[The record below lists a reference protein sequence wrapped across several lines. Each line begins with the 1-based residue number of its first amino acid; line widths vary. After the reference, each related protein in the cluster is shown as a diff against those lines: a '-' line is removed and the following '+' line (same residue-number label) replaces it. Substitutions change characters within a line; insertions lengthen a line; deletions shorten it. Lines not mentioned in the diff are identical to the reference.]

1 MPFIHSALFLGGA
14 AAVSV
19 PIIIHLLNRRRFK
32 VLDWAAMRFL
42 LESVR
47 KNRRRV
53 RIEELILLAL
63 RCLAIFL
70 LAVAVGRFIGCSPS
84 QIIPVGTPMQ
94 TTHIFILDDSVS
106 MGQKVADTT
115 AFAKA
120 ASDLADMLGEV
131 SSTDKVAVL
140 LTSRPGRTEAFFDL
154 NFLTDPEVLSARLKS
169 LKPADT
175 TTQLQRAARTA
186 VEIFKETQTQ
196 KRLYVL
202 SDFRRDDYS
211 SGGMI
216 EDARR
221 QFNALADA
229 KVELV
234 LMNYGAAAAG
244 NLTVVDIQMLD
255 KLAVV
260 SVPLK
265 VQLRVRNNGP
275 ERAENVAVRF
285 VVRSADGME
294 VTLPVRTIQS
304 IDPGQTEPV
313 QISYTFSSAGSS
325 VIEAHLQ
332 ADSLAGDNTAYLALD
347 IRDARKVLIVDGEPD
362 ISAPINGESF
372 YMVFALDPTGDG
384 QYGNKP
390 DVISYEHLEEVNFE
404 TYDVVIL
411 ANVGEFQMTA
421 GPDGGSGLLRAPS
434 SGYGQ
439 IDALAKY
446 VRIGGGL
453 AIFTGDRVNTAFYN
467 GPFYDRGK
475 GLCPMQIAAPV
486 GDAQKKAKFVR
497 LSPKSIA
504 NESVMRTFQGSRSQF
519 TQLVRF
525 YAYTPIDQS
534 SLSASW
540 LQTGPMRVLARFDD
554 TDASVRQS
562 PAIVAQAYGQG
573 EVMMICTSADKE
585 WTDWP
590 KDLTYLSFVNDMVEY
605 LSRQGGRDFTA
616 LTGRQ
621 INYTVAPEKASAK
634 VTLQTPAFPAED
646 VIVMEGQ
653 RLETGRVISY
663 ENPRHMGIYQ
673 LELNLADEKQT
684 VLFARNIDPLEGRL
698 DRITEKELQGQV
710 PLKFEYRDRL
720 ISAGAETAAAAGKQ
734 EYWKAALAVML
745 LILAAEV
752 FLAQRFGHY
761 K

>member
-94 TTHIFILDDSVS
+94 KTHIFILDDSVS

-140 LTSRPGRTEAFFDL
+140 LTSRPERSEAFFNL
-154 NFLTDPEVLSARLKS
+154 NFLTDPEVLSVRLKS

-202 SDFRRDDYS
+202 SDFRREDYS

-229 KVELV
+229 KIELV
-234 LMNYGAAAAG
+234 LMNYGASAAG

-260 SVPLK
+260 SVPVK

-285 VVRSADGME
+285 VVRSSDGLE

-313 QISYTFSSAGSS
+313 QISYTFAGAGSS

-347 IRDARKVLIVDGEPD
+347 IRDARGVLIVDGEPD
-362 ISAPINGESF
+362 ISAPINAESF
-372 YMVFALDPTGDG
+372 YLNFALDPTGDG

-404 TYDVVIL
+404 AYDVVIL

-421 GPDGGSGLLRAPS
+421 GPDGGSG
-434 SGYGQ
+434 YGQ
-439 IDALAKY
+439 MDALAKY
-446 VRIGGGL
+446 VRSGGGL
-453 AIFTGDRVNTAFYN
+453 AIFTGDRVNPAFYN

-475 GLCPMQIAAPV
+475 GLCPMQIAAPA

-534 SLSASW
+534 GSSVQKTSAE
-540 LQTGPMRVLARFDD
+540 TGPMRVLARFDD
-554 TDASVRQS
+554 TDASVRHS

-621 INYTVAPEKASAK
+621 INYTVAAEKASAK

-673 LELNLADEKQT
+673 LELNLTDEKQT
-684 VLFARNIDPLEGRL
+684 VLFARNTDPLEGRL
-698 DRITEKELQGQV
+698 DRITEKELQGQL

-720 ISAGAETAAAAGKQ
+720 IPAGTETATAAEKQ
-734 EYWKAALAVML
+734 EYWKAALAAML

>member
-1 MPFIHSALFLGGA
+1 MPFLHPMLFVGGA

-94 TTHIFILDDSVS
+94 KTHIFILDDSVS
-106 MGQKVADTT
+106 MGQKVADTI

-120 ASDLADMLGEV
+120 ASDLADMLDEV

-154 NFLTDPEVLSARLKS
+154 NFLTDPEVLSARVKS

-186 VEIFKETQTQ
+186 VEIFKETQTE

-234 LMNYGAAAAG
+234 LMNYGAPAAG

-285 VVRSADGME
+285 VVRSSDGLE

-313 QISYTFSSAGSS
+313 QISYAFSSAGSS
-325 VIEAHLQ
+325 VVSAHLP

-372 YMVFALDPTGDG
+372 YLVFALDPTGDG

-411 ANVGEFQMTA
+411 ANIGEFQMTA
-421 GPDGGSGLLRAPS
+421 GPDGGSG
-434 SGYGQ
+434 YGQ
-439 IDALAKY
+439 MDALAKY
-446 VRIGGGL
+446 VRSGGGL
-453 AIFTGDRVNTAFYN
+453 AIFTGDRVNPAFYN

-486 GDAQKKAKFVR
+486 GDAQKKTKFVR

-534 SLSASW
+534 PGAPGSASSAE
-540 LQTGPMRVLARFDD
+540 TGPMRVLARFDD

-621 INYTVAPEKASAK
+621 INYTVAAEKAAAK

-646 VIVMEGQ
+646 VMVMEGQ
-653 RLETGRVISY
+653 RLETGRIISY

-673 LELNLADEKQT
+673 LELNMTDEKQT
-684 VLFARNIDPLEGRL
+684 VLFARNTDPLEGRL
-698 DRITEKELQGQV
+698 DRITEKELQGQL

-720 ISAGAETAAAAGKQ
+720 MPAGTETAAAPAG